1 MYDLTQIV
9 TVAKK
14 LSAFEC
20 DCTITVALKITDDS
34 CKMDAYEKSV
44 FMALYDAMPD
54 KQTDFY
60 DENIFELISHARAH
74 PSASVY
80 AKIKILR
87 ENAMLMIKQE
97 NMKKFKA
104 DIRTKLKKISKLSSK

>member
-1 MYDLTQIV
+1 LYDLTQIV